1 MRDRLRHVNVWAGL
15 VVAIPLGVYGV
26 YSLATAT
33 SVLVGDDW
41 GSGFGMLHLRGASAT
56 AMGLVYL
63 GVAIALHSHFVW
75 GRIART
81 WQLGVLGLVLGLAGA
96 LCAFAYVVWQFLTG
110 SSEVL
115 VA

>member
-15 VVAIPLGVYGV
+15 VVAIPLGGYGV
-26 YSLATAT
+26 YSLASGT
-33 SVLVGDDW
+33 SSFLVGDD
-41 GSGFGMLHLRGASAT
+41 GILHLRGASAT

>member
-1 MRDRLRHVNVWAGL
+1 M
-15 VVAIPLGVYGV
+15 VAIPLGVYGV
-26 YSLATAT
+26 YSLANET

-41 GSGFGMLHLRGASAT
+41 GGMFGILHLRGASAT

-75 GRIART
+75 GRISRT
-81 WQLGVLGLVLGLAGA
+81 WRLGVLGLVLGLAGA

-115 VA
+115 AS

>member
-15 VVAIPLGVYGV
+15 VVATPLCVYGV
-26 YSLATAT
+26 YSLASGT
-33 SVLVGDDW
+33 SFLVGDDW
-41 GSGFGMLHLRGASAT
+41 GGLFGILRLRGASAT

-75 GRIART
+75 GRIALT
-81 WQLGVLGLVLGLAGA
+81 WRLGVLGLVLGLAGA